1 MTKLRGLSL
10 FANVGIAEA
19 YMEELGVDIK
29 IANEID
35 IERAKF
41 YQEVYPTTTM
51 ICGDIT
57 DDNIRS
63 KIVNQS
69 LACNVDFIIAT
80 PPCQGMSE
88 AGLRLQYDPRNQ
100 LISYAIDVIK
110 SKSKIC
116 FTRECSSTATHKNI
130 L

>member
-1 MTKLRGLSL
+1 MNKIRGLSL

-19 YMEELGVDIK
+19 YMKDIGVDIV

-41 YQEVYPTTTM
+41 YQEVYPETEM

-57 DDNIRS
+57 NDKTKAEIIKKSIEKR
-63 KIVNQS
+63 VN
-69 LACNVDFIIAT
+69 FIIAT

-88 AGLRLQYDPRNQ
+88 AGLRLEFDSRNQ
-100 LISYAIDVIK
+100 LVTYAIDVIK
-110 SKSKIC
+110 
-116 FTRECSSTATHKNI
+116 
-130 L
+130 